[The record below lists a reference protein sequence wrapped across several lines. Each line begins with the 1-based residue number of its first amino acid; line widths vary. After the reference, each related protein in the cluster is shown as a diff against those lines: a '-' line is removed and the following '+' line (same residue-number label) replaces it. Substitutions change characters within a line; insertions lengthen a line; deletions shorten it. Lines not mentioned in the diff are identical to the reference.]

1 MEGYCVP
8 LTIKNTF
15 ISISPSS
22 TPTFSRSKTCSVL
35 DSISEHSS
43 DMPSPLSPL
52 SVISDQSMFQDDRT
66 TLMIRNIPNKY
77 KRNWLVQE
85 IGEGCDFVY
94 LPMSRKKT
102 HMNLGYAFVNFKSV
116 ELAQQFLQDFQGYQW
131 QRIGKKNA
139 TVCYAE
145 IQGFEANVAYFQE
158 KREVDTTR
166 KFWIAGN

>member
-1 MEGYCVP
+1 V
-8 LTIKNTF
+8 
-15 ISISPSS
+15 
-22 TPTFSRSKTCSVL
+22 
-35 DSISEHSS
+35 DSIS
-43 DMPSPLSPL
+43 DYDIAMLSPQ
-52 SVISDQSMFQDDRT
+52 SVFLGQSMLQDDRT

-116 ELAQQFLQDFQGYQW
+116 ELAQQCLQDFQGHEW
-131 QRIGKKNA
+131 QRTGKKNA

-145 IQGFEANVAYFQE
+145 LQGLEANVEHFQE
-158 KREVDTTR
+158 MREVDTAR
-166 KFWIAGN
+166 KLWISEN